1 MKQDTKFY
9 IIGFIGALV
18 SYPIGIANKAE
29 TWELLTNAF
38 LGFFIFFQLARAVS
52 YKFYTVIVGL
62 LIGLALSIFSDL
74 LAGSEI
80 SLEQK
85 FMYMSMGLFIGWPW
99 TIFKKSIMLGG
110 IIGSGIGF
118 IWGWNA
124 GHWFGN
130 VFLEPGL
137 LNAALMAVQVALIGM
152 CAARMTAEFAH
163 QAAFKKQNVS
173 PQERRK

>member
-1 MKQDTKFY
+1 MKQDTKFL

-18 SYPIGIANKAE
+18 SYPIGIANKSE

-52 YKFYTVIVGL
+52 YKFYGVIIGLFVGL
-62 LIGLALSIFSDL
+62 ILSIVSDF

-80 SLEQK
+80 SLGQK
-85 FMYMSMGLFIGWPW
+85 FMYMAMGLFVGWPW
-99 TIFKKSIMLGG
+99 AIFGKPIMLGG

-130 VFLEPGL
+130 AFLESGL
-137 LNAALMAVQVALIGM
+137 LNAALMALQVGLIGM
-152 CAARMTAEFAH
+152 CTARMTAEFAH
-163 QAAFKKQNVS
+163 QATFKKQNVS
-173 PQERRK
+173 PQKRRK